1 MKKTAVTVLSLLIT
15 SMGINVHAQETSPS
29 EDIIIT
35 DNFTVVDSSKKNS
48 GKDLLR
54 MTPENTLGT
63 LGKKKAVIIGEK
75 SPDHIAFVKSAHGRN
90 YIIENSIM
98 VQCRKGVNCIPDGIT
113 SKKMGQNIYQVTAA
127 DYDNWKSLQQEL
139 KNTPDVRKVTPIFYY
154 GKKPKLK

>member
-35 DNFTVVDSSKKNS
+35 DNFTVVDSSKRNG

-54 MTPENTLGT
+54 MTPENTLGS
-63 LGKKKAVIIGEK
+63 LGKRKTVIVGEK
-75 SPDHIAFVKSAHGRN
+75 SPNHIAFVKSAHGRN

-113 SKKMGQNIYQVTAA
+113 SIKMGQSIYQVTAA

>member
-35 DNFTVVDSSKKNS
+35 DNFTVVDSSKRNG

-54 MTPENTLGT
+54 MTPENTLGS
-63 LGKKKAVIIGEK
+63 LGKRKTVIVGEK
-75 SPDHIAFVKSAHGRN
+75 SPNHIAFVKSAHGRN

>member
-35 DNFTVVDSSKKNS
+35 DNFTVVDSSKKNG

-54 MTPENTLGT
+54 MTPENTLGS
-63 LGKKKAVIIGEK
+63 LGTRKTVIVGEK
-75 SPDHIAFVKSAHGRN
+75 SPNHIAFVKSAHGRN

-113 SKKMGQNIYQVTAA
+113 SIKMGQSIYQVTAA

>member
-1 MKKTAVTVLSLLIT
+1 MKKTAVTVLSLLMA
-15 SMGINVHAQETSPS
+15 SVGINAHAQETSPS

-35 DNFTVVDSSKKNS
+35 DNFTVVDSSKRNS

-63 LGKKKAVIIGEK
+63 LGKRKTVIVGEK
-75 SPDHIAFVKSAHGRN
+75 SPNHIAFVKSAHGRN

-113 SKKMGQNIYQVTAA
+113 SIKMGQSIYQVTAA

>member
-1 MKKTAVTVLSLLIT
+1 MKKTAVTVLSLLMA
-15 SMGINVHAQETSPS
+15 SVGINVHAQETSPS

-54 MTPENTLGT
+54 MTPENTIGS
-63 LGKKKAVIIGEK
+63 LGKKKTVIVGEK
-75 SPDHIAFVKSAHGRN
+75 SPNHIAFVKSAHGRN

-113 SKKMGQNIYQVTAA
+113 SIKMGKSIYQVTAT

-139 KNTPDVRKVTPIFYY
+139 KSAPGVKKVTPIFYY

>member
-35 DNFTVVDSSKKNS
+35 DNFTVVDSSKKNG

-54 MTPENTLGT
+54 MTPENTLGS
-63 LGKKKAVIIGEK
+63 LGKRKTVIVGEK
-75 SPDHIAFVKSAHGRN
+75 SPNHIAFVKSAHGRN

>member
-35 DNFTVVDSSKKNS
+35 DNFTVVDSSKRNG

-54 MTPENTLGT
+54 MTPENTLGS
-63 LGKKKAVIIGEK
+63 LGKRKTVIVGEK
-75 SPDHIAFVKSAHGRN
+75 SPNHIAFVKSAHGRN

-154 GKKPKLK
+154 GQKPKLK

>member
-35 DNFTVVDSSKKNS
+35 DNFTVVDSSKRNS

-54 MTPENTLGT
+54 MTPENTLGS
-63 LGKKKAVIIGEK
+63 LGKRKTVIVGEK
-75 SPDHIAFVKSAHGRN
+75 SPNHIAFVKSAHGRN
-90 YIIENSIM
+90 YIIENSMM

>member
-15 SMGINVHAQETSPS
+15 SMGINIHAQETSPS

-35 DNFTVVDSSKKNS
+35 DNFTVVDSSKKNG

-54 MTPENTLGT
+54 MTPENTLGS
-63 LGKKKAVIIGEK
+63 LGKRKTVIVGEK
-75 SPDHIAFVKSAHGRN
+75 SPNHIAFVKSAHGRN

-113 SKKMGQNIYQVTAA
+113 SIKMGQSIYQVTAA

>member
-35 DNFTVVDSSKKNS
+35 DNFTVVDSSKKNG

-54 MTPENTLGT
+54 MTPENTLGS

-75 SPDHIAFVKSAHGRN
+75 SPNHIAFVKSAHGRN

-113 SKKMGQNIYQVTAA
+113 SIKMGQSIYQVTAA

>member
-35 DNFTVVDSSKKNS
+35 DNFTVVDSSKRNS

-54 MTPENTLGT
+54 MTPENTLGS
-63 LGKKKAVIIGEK
+63 LGKRKTVIVGEK
-75 SPDHIAFVKSAHGRN
+75 SPNHIAFVKSAHGRN

>member
-35 DNFTVVDSSKKNS
+35 DNFTVVDSSKKNG

-54 MTPENTLGT
+54 MTPENTLGS
-63 LGKKKAVIIGEK
+63 LGKKKAVIVGEK
-75 SPDHIAFVKSAHGRN
+75 SPNHIAFVKSAHGRN

-113 SKKMGQNIYQVTAA
+113 SIKMGQSIYQVTAA

>member
-35 DNFTVVDSSKKNS
+35 DNFTVVDSSKKNG

-54 MTPENTLGT
+54 MTPENTLGS
-63 LGKKKAVIIGEK
+63 LGKRKTVIVGEK
-75 SPDHIAFVKSAHGRN
+75 SPNHIAFVKSAHGRN

-113 SKKMGQNIYQVTAA
+113 SIKMGQSIYQVTAA

>member
-15 SMGINVHAQETSPS
+15 SMGINIHAQETSPS

-35 DNFTVVDSSKKNS
+35 DNFTVVDSSKKNG

-54 MTPENTLGT
+54 MTPENTLGS
-63 LGKKKAVIIGEK
+63 LGKRKTVIVGEK
-75 SPDHIAFVKSAHGRN
+75 SPNHIAFVKSAHGRN

-113 SKKMGQNIYQVTAA
+113 SIKMGQSIYQVTAA

-154 GKKPKLK
+154 GQKPKLK

>member
-15 SMGINVHAQETSPS
+15 SMGINIHAQETSPS

-35 DNFTVVDSSKKNS
+35 DNFTVVDSSKKNG

-54 MTPENTLGT
+54 MTPENTLGS

-75 SPDHIAFVKSAHGRN
+75 SPNHIAFVKSAHGRN

-113 SKKMGQNIYQVTAA
+113 SIKMGQSIYQVTAA

-154 GKKPKLK
+154 GQKPKLK

>member
-1 MKKTAVTVLSLLIT
+1 MKKTAVTVLSLLMA
-15 SMGINVHAQETSPS
+15 SVGINAHAQETSPS

-35 DNFTVVDSSKKNS
+35 DNFTVVDSSKKNG

-54 MTPENTLGT
+54 MTPENTLGS
-63 LGKKKAVIIGEK
+63 LGKRKTVIVGEK
-75 SPDHIAFVKSAHGRN
+75 SPNHIAFVKSAHGRN

-113 SKKMGQNIYQVTAA
+113 SIKMGQSIYQVTAA

>member
-35 DNFTVVDSSKKNS
+35 DNFTVVDSSKRN
-48 GKDLLR
+48 
-54 MTPENTLGT
+54 
-63 LGKKKAVIIGEK
+63 KKKAVIIGEK

-90 YIIENSIM
+90 YIIESSII
-98 VQCRKGVNCIPDGIT
+98 VQCKKGVNCIPDGIT
-113 SKKMGQNIYQVTAA
+113 SKKMGLNIYQVTAT
-127 DYDNWKSLQQEL
+127 DYDNWKSLRQEL
-139 KNTPDVRKVTPIFYY
+139 QNTPDVRKVTPIYYY